1 MLYAIM
7 PVERCIQCIFMQKN
21 LAAIFNRSATLFS
34 LGTPV
39 YSINKTYLHT
49 IIETLLK
56 VESITHNPYHIHV
69 LYFTLGNHFKVA
81 I

>member
-1 MLYAIM
+1 MLYVIM
-7 PVERCIQCIFMQKN
+7 PVERCIQYIFMQKN
-21 LAAIFNRSATLFS
+21 FNRSATLFS

-69 LYFTLGNHFKVA
+69 HLCVLYFTLENHIKVA